1 LPRERSAI
9 SLFRSRWIPVA
20 AAIGL
25 LLLVIGKIVSSS
37 QLAVTYS
44 TASTANQKPVAGG
57 PIPQPL
63 QERTG
68 NSVESDGAAVAPH
81 AATPITSEPE
91 QLEIATDHPMAK
103 RKADRSTALAET
115 NGEKT
120 EPTNDLQSELQR
132 NSNAPPEQPAKIPA
146 NNRHEN
152 KPPAVTAEVVGT
164 SIVRDKPSDKAKII
178 GDLEAG
184 SRVTVLAESRDYF
197 HVRSLDNKSIRG
209 YVHREDA
216 FFKRKK

>member
-1 LPRERSAI
+1 M
-9 SLFRSRWIPVA
+9 
-20 AAIGL
+20 
-25 LLLVIGKIVSSS
+25 
-37 QLAVTYS
+37 
-44 TASTANQKPVAGG
+44 PVAGV
-57 PIPQPL
+57 PIPKSQ
-63 QERTG
+63 QERAVD
-68 NSVESDGAAVAPH
+68 SVESNGAAVAPQ
-81 AATPITSEPE
+81 AAAPITSGPE
-91 QLEIATDHPMAK
+91 QTQKATDQPMAE
-103 RKADRSTALAET
+103 RKADPNNAPTGT
-115 NGEKT
+115 NVKKT
-120 EPTNDLQSELQR
+120 EPTNASQSELQPKT
-132 NSNAPPEQPAKIPA
+132 NAPPEQPAKIPA